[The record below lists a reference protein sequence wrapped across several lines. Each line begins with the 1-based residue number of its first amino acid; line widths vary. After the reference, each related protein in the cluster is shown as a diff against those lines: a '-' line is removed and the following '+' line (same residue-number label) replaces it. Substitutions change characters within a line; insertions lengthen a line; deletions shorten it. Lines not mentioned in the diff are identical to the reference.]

1 MSRLPPA
8 GLGALDAVPPCRLAI
23 HAGPDYPKV
32 PPTCR
37 FTTKINLPC
46 VDKTTGVVSGLDV
59 MKSWRYDNRIQDVLM
74 TIKADMTKSSNRKLK
89 QPEEGAEF

>member
-1 MSRLPPA
+1 
-8 GLGALDAVPPCRLAI
+8 
-23 HAGPDYPKV
+23 V

-74 TIKADMTKSSNRKLK
+74 SIKADMTKSSNRTLK